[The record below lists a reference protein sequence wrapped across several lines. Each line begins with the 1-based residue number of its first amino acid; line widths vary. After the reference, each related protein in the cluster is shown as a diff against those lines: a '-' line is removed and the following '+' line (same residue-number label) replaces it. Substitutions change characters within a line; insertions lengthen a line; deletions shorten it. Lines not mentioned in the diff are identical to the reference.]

1 MNANILKNHNSDA
14 IKKKLLNCKGRL
26 LSLES
31 PLIMGILNVT
41 PDSFFD
47 GNIFTTEKAW
57 LKQTEKMLSEGASII
72 DIGCVSTRPR
82 AILPNLEEELDR
94 LLPVLD
100 SIMKYF
106 PEAILSV
113 DTFRAAVAKTSVN
126 HGAAIINDISGGTMD
141 AAMFETIAALHIP
154 YILMHIQGTPETM
167 QRNPVYKDVVKET
180 MLYLSKKSNELTS
193 LGVNDII
200 IDPGFGFGKNI
211 KQNFEMMQQ
220 LHLYKFLDKP
230 LLVGVSRKSMIW
242 KTLESSPDEALNGTS
257 VLHTISL
264 LAGADILRVHDVK
277 EAVECVKMAQEL
289 KKY

>member
-14 IKKKLLNCKGRL
+14 IKKKILNCKGQL

-72 DIGCVSTRPR
+72 DIGCVSTRPG

-113 DTFRAAVAKTSVN
+113 DTFRAEVARASVN

-167 QRNPVYKDVVKET
+167 QRNPIYKDVVKET
-180 MLYLSKKSNELTS
+180 MLYLSRKSNELTS

-242 KTLESSPDEALNGTS
+242 KTLESSPDESLNGTS

-264 LAGADILRVHDVK
+264 LAGANILRVHDVK

>member
-47 GNIFTTEKAW
+47 GNIFITEKAW

-72 DIGCVSTRPR
+72 DIGCVSTRPG

-94 LLPVLD
+94 LLPILD

-106 PEAILSV
+106 PKAILSV
-113 DTFRAAVAKTSVN
+113 DTFRAAVAQAAVN

-167 QRNPVYKDVVKET
+167 QRNPIYKDVVKET

-257 VLHTISL
+257 ILHTISL
-264 LAGADILRVHDVK
+264 LAGADILRVHDVR